1 MTRGENRGI
10 ALTGRLARFL
20 PGEFGADTVPVLSDS
35 SKMAPQVSRKKS
47 RQVVE
52 EESDTDIQTSPP
64 PIYRDTLC
72 TFAKGDSLR
81 WYEVYR
87 EFAITE
93 DEFPEDLPD
102 REVYLK
108 VKRSKLHLAGAHPA
122 IFPCP

>member
-1 MTRGENRGI
+1 MS
-10 ALTGRLARFL
+10 FL
-20 PGEFGADTVPVLSDS
+20 SWDSVLNATGEFRADTVPILSDS
-35 SKMAPQVSRKKS
+35 SNMAPRVSRRRS

-64 PIYRDTLC
+64 PIYKDTLC
-72 TFAKGDSLR
+72 TFAKEDSLG

-87 EFAITE
+87 DFSITE

-108 VKRSKLHLAGAHPA
+108 VKKSKLHLAGSHPA